1 MRSERKRGVLRAS
14 GKAVWTWPP
23 VVAVDAGPMQ
33 IQSWEGAALS
43 RAEAVLQGT
52 THNTVRAEI
61 GYGEKVS
68 RRLWSKKLEEGIAL
82 AASHRDAQRPEGR
95 SVFELER
102 VVSCRSADPWWRSK
116 LNFSSGKPF
125 DNLHRSTTF
134 RAAPKIGTVFG
145 GRGVLFGLR
154 LLFRTQQLKAKRQER
169 SAFAVSQEAEV
180 TDAHK
185 ALRKDV
191 Q

>member
-1 MRSERKRGVLRAS
+1 M
-14 GKAVWTWPP
+14 
-23 VVAVDAGPMQ
+23 VAVDAGPMQ

-43 RAEAVLQGT
+43 RAETVLRGT
-52 THNTVRAEI
+52 THDAVRMEI

-68 RRLWSKKLEEGIAL
+68 QRLWSKKVEEGIGLKAR
-82 AASHRDAQRPEGR
+82 HRDAQRLEVPR
-95 SVFELER
+95 VFELER
-102 VVSCRSADPWWRSK
+102 VVSCRRADPWWRTK
-116 LNFSSGKPF
+116 LDFGSGESF
-125 DNLHRSTTF
+125 DDLHRSTAF

-169 SAFAVSQEAEV
+169 GAFAVGQKAEV
-180 TDAHK
+180 TDAHE
-185 ALRKDV
+185 AFWKDV